1 MSHHMDSVFGDVEDF
16 IESFEQARSAD
27 RNVSIR
33 DFLPDQ
39 QCSHYLEV
47 LQELV
52 RVDLDQRFRDGQI
65 TSLEEYRDEFPVL
78 FASSETVAPL
88 AFEEYRLRLSSSSPL
103 GASEFAKRYT
113 IDIVPGRSRLARLLV
128 MTQFA
133 RLMQKC
139 TCSPAIFCLIS

>member
-1 MSHHMDSVFGDVEDF
+1 MSHRMDSVFGDVEDF
-16 IESFEQARSAD
+16 IESFEQARCAD

-65 TSLEEYRDEFPVL
+65 TSLRSHDNCG
-78 FASSETVAPL
+78 VA
-88 AFEEYRLRLSSSSPL
+88 
-103 GASEFAKRYT
+103 GSEFDSINASCCESFRDQRRYKT
-113 IDIVPGRSRLARLLV
+113 HHADDA
-128 MTQFA
+128 
-133 RLMQKC
+133 
-139 TCSPAIFCLIS
+139 